1 MDSKHD
7 CLINTSYLFY
17 NDYETSYTTYIIHA
31 RWHRFLK
38 CSKSFKLK
46 FSRNAIIY
54 DKNNLKRDLCWYA

>member
-31 RWHRFLK
+31 RWHRFLGSNGLGRK
-38 CSKSFKLK
+38 RRARRKSTCLT
-46 FSRNAIIY
+46 
-54 DKNNLKRDLCWYA
+54 CVQ